1 MGHDPVLFGLESGK
15 RDPTDTIGLEV
26 KAFEAGLLFTRDVGI
41 RDFILEGDSLII
53 FQALSEHSLPPSS
66 VAPIVFGLMSST
78 NDFHR
83 DEFSHVKR
91 QGYRPVNLLAKHV
104 LDIDDFFIWIEENH
118 CFVKKVFSMMY
129 FFFLLNTTR

>member
-15 RDPTDTIGLEV
+15 RDPIDTIGLEA

-41 RDFILEGDSLII
+41 RDFILESLII

-66 VAPIVFGLMSST
+66 IAPIVFGLMSST
-78 NDFHR
+78 NDFRR
-83 DEFSHVKR
+83 DEFSHVKQ

-104 LDIDDFFIWIEENH
+104 G
-118 CFVKKVFSMMY
+118 Y
-129 FFFLLNTTR
+129 